1 MKANDISLYDLV
13 GKRFNTLDQLKMAIE
28 KISNMKV
35 DMIAESQTE
44 RPEDSDDMIDFS
56 DDSETIAEEAE
67 YLIGV
72 FDKLKKSED
81 FNILAHHLDT
91 MFMDGVFK

>member
-28 KISNMKV
+28 KIINMKV

-44 RPEDSDDMIDFS
+44 RPEDSDDMIDFC
-56 DDSETIAEEAE
+56 
-67 YLIGV
+67 YLELQDI
-72 FDKLKKSED
+72 
-81 FNILAHHLDT
+81 HT
-91 MFMDGVFK
+91 MFYLKDNAGRYYITEVEF

>member
-13 GKRFNTLDQLKMAIE
+13 GKRFNILDQLKMAIE

-44 RPEDSDDMIDFS
+44 RPEDSDNMIDFC
-56 DDSETIAEEAE
+56 
-67 YLIGV
+67 YLELQDI
-72 FDKLKKSED
+72 
-81 FNILAHHLDT
+81 HT
-91 MFMDGVFK
+91 MFYLKDNAGRYYITEVEF

>member
-28 KISNMKV
+28 KISNTKV

-44 RPEDSDDMIDFS
+44 RPEDSDDMIDFC
-56 DDSETIAEEAE
+56 
-67 YLIGV
+67 YLELQDI
-72 FDKLKKSED
+72 
-81 FNILAHHLDT
+81 HT
-91 MFMDGVFK
+91 MFYLKDNAGRYYITEVEF

>member
-13 GKRFNTLDQLKMAIE
+13 GKRFNTLDQLKMTIE

-44 RPEDSDDMIDFS
+44 RPEDSDDMIDFC
-56 DDSETIAEEAE
+56 
-67 YLIGV
+67 YLELQDI
-72 FDKLKKSED
+72 
-81 FNILAHHLDT
+81 HT
-91 MFMDGVFK
+91 MFYLKDNAGRYYITEVEF

>member
-44 RPEDSDDMIDFS
+44 RPEDSDDMIDFCCLELQ
-56 DDSETIAEEAE
+56 DI
-67 YLIGV
+67 
-72 FDKLKKSED
+72 
-81 FNILAHHLDT
+81 HT
-91 MFMDGVFK
+91 MFYLKDNAGRYYITEVEF

>member
-44 RPEDSDDMIDFS
+44 RPGDSDDMIDFC
-56 DDSETIAEEAE
+56 
-67 YLIGV
+67 YLELQDI
-72 FDKLKKSED
+72 
-81 FNILAHHLDT
+81 HT
-91 MFMDGVFK
+91 MFYLKDNAGRYYITEVEF

>member
-1 MKANDISLYDLV
+1 MKANEISLYDLV

-44 RPEDSDDMIDFS
+44 RPEDSDDMIDFC
-56 DDSETIAEEAE
+56 
-67 YLIGV
+67 YLELQDI
-72 FDKLKKSED
+72 
-81 FNILAHHLDT
+81 HT
-91 MFMDGVFK
+91 MFYLKDNAGRYYITEVEF

>member
-35 DMIAESQTE
+35 DMISESQTE
-44 RPEDSDDMIDFS
+44 RPEDSDDMIDFC
-56 DDSETIAEEAE
+56 
-67 YLIGV
+67 YLELQDI
-72 FDKLKKSED
+72 
-81 FNILAHHLDT
+81 HT
-91 MFMDGVFK
+91 MFYLKDNAGRYYITEVEF

>member
-13 GKRFNTLDQLKMAIE
+13 GNRFNTLDQLKMAIE

-44 RPEDSDDMIDFS
+44 RPEDSDDMIDFC
-56 DDSETIAEEAE
+56 
-67 YLIGV
+67 YLELQDI
-72 FDKLKKSED
+72 
-81 FNILAHHLDT
+81 HT
-91 MFMDGVFK
+91 MFYLKDNAGRYYITEVEF

>member
-28 KISNMKV
+28 KIGNMKV

-44 RPEDSDDMIDFS
+44 RPEDSDDMIDFC
-56 DDSETIAEEAE
+56 
-67 YLIGV
+67 YLELQEIV
-72 FDKLKKSED
+72 
-81 FNILAHHLDT
+81 NITSIVPVNADHQVSGLILIPL
-91 MFMDGVFK
+91 

>member
-1 MKANDISLYDLV
+1 MKTNDISLYDLV

-44 RPEDSDDMIDFS
+44 RPEDSDDMIDFC
-56 DDSETIAEEAE
+56 
-67 YLIGV
+67 YLELQDI
-72 FDKLKKSED
+72 
-81 FNILAHHLDT
+81 HT
-91 MFMDGVFK
+91 MFYLKDNARRYYITEVEF

>member
-13 GKRFNTLDQLKMAIE
+13 GKKFNTLDQLKMAIE

-44 RPEDSDDMIDFS
+44 RPEDSDDMIDFC
-56 DDSETIAEEAE
+56 
-67 YLIGV
+67 YLELQDI
-72 FDKLKKSED
+72 
-81 FNILAHHLDT
+81 HT
-91 MFMDGVFK
+91 MFYLKDNAGRYYITEVEF

>member
-44 RPEDSDDMIDFS
+44 RPEDSDDMIDFCYLELQ
-56 DDSETIAEEAE
+56 DIHTIF
-67 YLIGV
+67 YLKDNAGRYYITEV
-72 FDKLKKSED
+72 EF
-81 FNILAHHLDT
+81 
-91 MFMDGVFK
+91 

>member
-44 RPEDSDDMIDFS
+44 RPEDSDDMMDFC
-56 DDSETIAEEAE
+56 
-67 YLIGV
+67 YLELQDI
-72 FDKLKKSED
+72 
-81 FNILAHHLDT
+81 HT
-91 MFMDGVFK
+91 MFYLKDNAGRYYITEVEF

>member
-1 MKANDISLYDLV
+1 MKANGISLYDLV

-44 RPEDSDDMIDFS
+44 RPEDSDDMIDFC
-56 DDSETIAEEAE
+56 
-67 YLIGV
+67 YLELQDI
-72 FDKLKKSED
+72 
-81 FNILAHHLDT
+81 HT
-91 MFMDGVFK
+91 MFYLKDNAGRYYITEVEF

>member
-44 RPEDSDDMIDFS
+44 RPEDSDDTIDFC
-56 DDSETIAEEAE
+56 
-67 YLIGV
+67 YLELQDI
-72 FDKLKKSED
+72 
-81 FNILAHHLDT
+81 HT
-91 MFMDGVFK
+91 MFYLKDNAGRYYITEVEF

>member
-44 RPEDSDDMIDFS
+44 RPEDSDDMIDFC
-56 DDSETIAEEAE
+56 
-67 YLIGV
+67 YLELQDIHTV
-72 FDKLKKSED
+72 FYLKDNAGRYYITEVE
-81 FNILAHHLDT
+81 F
-91 MFMDGVFK
+91 

>member
-28 KISNMKV
+28 KIGNMKV

-44 RPEDSDDMIDFS
+44 RPEDSDDMIDFC
-56 DDSETIAEEAE
+56 
-67 YLIGV
+67 YLELQDI
-72 FDKLKKSED
+72 
-81 FNILAHHLDT
+81 HT
-91 MFMDGVFK
+91 MFYLKDNVGRYYITEVEF

>member
-44 RPEDSDDMIDFS
+44 RLEDSDDMIDFC
-56 DDSETIAEEAE
+56 
-67 YLIGV
+67 YLELQDI
-72 FDKLKKSED
+72 
-81 FNILAHHLDT
+81 HT
-91 MFMDGVFK
+91 MFYLKDNAGRYYITEVEF

>member
-44 RPEDSDDMIDFS
+44 RPKDSDDMIDFC
-56 DDSETIAEEAE
+56 
-67 YLIGV
+67 YLELQDI
-72 FDKLKKSED
+72 
-81 FNILAHHLDT
+81 HT
-91 MFMDGVFK
+91 MFYLKDNAGRYYITEVEF

>member
-1 MKANDISLYDLV
+1 MKANDIFLYDLV

-44 RPEDSDDMIDFS
+44 RPEDSDDMIDFC
-56 DDSETIAEEAE
+56 
-67 YLIGV
+67 YLELQDI
-72 FDKLKKSED
+72 
-81 FNILAHHLDT
+81 HT
-91 MFMDGVFK
+91 MFYLKDNAGRYYITEVEF

>member
-13 GKRFNTLDQLKMAIE
+13 GKRFNTLDQLKIAIE

-44 RPEDSDDMIDFS
+44 RPEDSDDMIDFC
-56 DDSETIAEEAE
+56 
-67 YLIGV
+67 YLELQDI
-72 FDKLKKSED
+72 
-81 FNILAHHLDT
+81 HT
-91 MFMDGVFK
+91 MFYLKDNAGRYYITEVEF

>member
-13 GKRFNTLDQLKMAIE
+13 GKRFNTLDQLKVAIE

-44 RPEDSDDMIDFS
+44 RPEDSDDMIDFC
-56 DDSETIAEEAE
+56 
-67 YLIGV
+67 YLELQDV
-72 FDKLKKSED
+72 
-81 FNILAHHLDT
+81 HT
-91 MFMDGVFK
+91 MFYLKDNAGRYYITEVEF

>member
-35 DMIAESQTE
+35 DMISESQTE
-44 RPEDSDDMIDFS
+44 RLEDSDDMIDFC
-56 DDSETIAEEAE
+56 
-67 YLIGV
+67 YLELQDI
-72 FDKLKKSED
+72 
-81 FNILAHHLDT
+81 HT
-91 MFMDGVFK
+91 MFYLKDNAGRYYITEVEF

>member
-1 MKANDISLYDLV
+1 MKANDISLYDVV

-44 RPEDSDDMIDFS
+44 RPEDSDDMIDFC
-56 DDSETIAEEAE
+56 
-67 YLIGV
+67 YLELQDI
-72 FDKLKKSED
+72 
-81 FNILAHHLDT
+81 HT
-91 MFMDGVFK
+91 MFYLKDNAGRYYITEVEF

>member
-28 KISNMKV
+28 EISNMKV

-44 RPEDSDDMIDFS
+44 RPEDSDDMIDFC
-56 DDSETIAEEAE
+56 
-67 YLIGV
+67 YLELQDI
-72 FDKLKKSED
+72 
-81 FNILAHHLDT
+81 HT
-91 MFMDGVFK
+91 MFYLKDNAGRYYITEVEF

>member
-44 RPEDSDDMIDFS
+44 RPEDSDDMIDFC
-56 DDSETIAEEAE
+56 
-67 YLIGV
+67 YLDLQDI
-72 FDKLKKSED
+72 
-81 FNILAHHLDT
+81 HT
-91 MFMDGVFK
+91 MFYLKDNAGRYYITEVEF

>member
-44 RPEDSDDMIDFS
+44 RSEDSDDMIDFC
-56 DDSETIAEEAE
+56 
-67 YLIGV
+67 YLELQDI
-72 FDKLKKSED
+72 
-81 FNILAHHLDT
+81 HT
-91 MFMDGVFK
+91 MFYLKDNAGRYYITEVEF

>member
-44 RPEDSDDMIDFS
+44 RPEDSDDMIDFC
-56 DDSETIAEEAE
+56 
-67 YLIGV
+67 YLELQDI
-72 FDKLKKSED
+72 
-81 FNILAHHLDT
+81 HT
-91 MFMDGVFK
+91 MFYLKDNAGRYNITEVEF

>member
-44 RPEDSDDMIDFS
+44 RPEDSDDMIDFC
-56 DDSETIAEEAE
+56 
-67 YLIGV
+67 YLELQDIY
-72 FDKLKKSED
+72 
-81 FNILAHHLDT
+81 T
-91 MFMDGVFK
+91 MFYLKDNAGRYYITEVEF

>member
-13 GKRFNTLDQLKMAIE
+13 GKRFNTLDQLKVAIE

-44 RPEDSDDMIDFS
+44 RPEDSDDMIDFC
-56 DDSETIAEEAE
+56 
-67 YLIGV
+67 YLELQDI
-72 FDKLKKSED
+72 
-81 FNILAHHLDT
+81 HT
-91 MFMDGVFK
+91 MFYLKDNAGRYYITEVEF